1 LKDFAFDMK
10 SQRRAAI
17 MGIVRQTRVRS
28 QEQLRELLHEE
39 GIDVTQATLSRDI
52 RELRLAKVADP
63 AGGSYYAPSSDGEHL
78 SPPLEQ
84 LVPALLLSIEGVGP
98 FVVVKTPAGSAEAL
112 GSALDQQRWPEVIG
126 CIAGDDTMLI
136 ITRSERARRALA
148 AKLRGL
154 AGSA

>member
-1 LKDFAFDMK
+1 MK
-10 SQRRAAI
+10 NQRRSAI
-17 MGIVRQTRVRS
+17 MNIVRHTRVHS
-28 QEQLRELLHEE
+28 QEQLRTLLHGQ

-63 AGGSYYAPSSDGEHL
+63 SGGSYYAASINGEHL
-78 SPPLEQ
+78 HPPLGQ
-84 LVPALLLSIEGVGP
+84 LLPALLLSIEGVGP
-98 FVVVKTPAGSAEAL
+98 LLVVKTPAGSAEAL

-148 AKLRGL
+148 IKLRDLGGT
-154 AGSA
+154 A